1 LILVYFNKNVR
12 LNSLPYSPN
21 PVQRKHKN
29 SLSNL
34 ADKAEKFMNI
44 KQIRYVQ
51 FSILWLCIFSS
62 MAASSA
68 ESFLDLDVNV
78 AILEKAKANKA
89 ITDHEKLF
97 VYRCK
102 MMKKY
107 LGFPDTP
114 TGKAT
119 KYSCDVPAVGIAL
132 YAGKDLGKHPP
143 EKIAQYFIDE
153 LAKHNVKAKAFIK
166 HDHEY
171 GSSMAFYINGE
182 SWVAMPLDPLE
193 ATKKIELL
201 ATETK
206 LILLTKGRIKKWP
219 ESVSPQ

>member
-1 LILVYFNKNVR
+1 
-12 LNSLPYSPN
+12 
-21 PVQRKHKN
+21 
-29 SLSNL
+29 
-34 ADKAEKFMNI
+34 MNTI
-44 KQIRYVQ
+44 KIRYVQ
-51 FSILWLCIFSS
+51 FRLIGLCLLITS
-62 MAASSA
+62 MVASSA

-78 AILEKAKANKA
+78 AILDKSKTNKS

-97 VYRCK
+97 IYRYK
-102 MMKKY
+102 MMEKY

-119 KYSCDVPAVGIAL
+119 KYSCDVPAIGIAL

-153 LAKHNVKAKAFIK
+153 LAKHNLTAQAFIK

-182 SWVAMPLDPLE
+182 SWLSQIKRPSE
-193 ATKKIELL
+193 AVKMIKLL
-201 ATETK
+201 GLPITH
-206 LILLTKGRIKKWP
+206 L
-219 ESVSPQ
+219 

>member
-1 LILVYFNKNVR
+1 MNTIMNIR
-12 LNSLPYSPN
+12 R
-21 PVQRKHKN
+21 VQRGMIGLCLLTCLVVSPAYADLQIDAARAIILAAK
-29 SLSNL
+29 
-34 ADKAEKFMNI
+34 ADKT
-44 KQIRYVQ
+44 
-51 FSILWLCIFSS
+51 L
-62 MAASSA
+62 
-68 ESFLDLDVNV
+68 
-78 AILEKAKANKA
+78 
-89 ITDHEKLF
+89 TDHEKLF

-102 MMKKY
+102 TIAKY

-153 LAKHNVKAKAFIK
+153 LAKQNIKAKAFIK

-182 SWVAMPLDPLE
+182 SWLIMPLDPLE
-193 ATKKIELL
+193 AIKKIKSL
-201 ATETK
+201 ASETK
-206 LILLTKGRIKKWP
+206 LILLTKGRIKEWP
-219 ESVSPQ
+219 KSLKDE